1 MKVSPVITTKRI
13 IIIKIKKTA
22 NLYDTTGLKHILL
35 RRPRAKPGH
44 VRMFSDWLR
53 GRPREKSANGVT
65 DEVGE

>member
-1 MKVSPVITTKRI
+1 MCEGECQDACMVTRI
-13 IIIKIKKTA
+13 GMQRQ
-22 NLYDTTGLKHILL
+22 LLL

-44 VRMFSDWLR
+44 VRIFSDWLR